1 VEALVDPDMRGDPLS
16 PLRWTCKSTRP
27 LAAALT
33 QRGHHVRERIVRNLL
48 HAAGYRL
55 QAKAQTHAG
64 RPHPDRDAQLRYLNE
79 QMQAFLAHGLPV
91 ISVDTKNQELEGTF
105 KNGGREWQPPGQ
117 PGPVTVHEVPD
128 PPGGKAMPYGSDD
141 VCHHMGRVTVGH
153 DHDTAGFA
161 VASERRW
168 WAVVGGRVYPR
179 ADQVLLCADSGGRNG
194 HRVRLW
200 QVAWQQ
206 FANETGLHV
215 TVGHVPPGTR
225 KWNKIE
231 HRLCAHISMNWR
243 GRPWVS
249 HEVMVERIGATT
261 IREGLHVQAELD
273 TALYPT
279 KITVSEE
286 ALAAVQL
293 TPHTFH
299 GEWNDT
305 ITSA

>member
-1 VEALVDPDMRGDPLS
+1 
-16 PLRWTCKSTRP
+16 
-27 LAAALT
+27 
-33 QRGHHVRERIVRNLL
+33 
-48 HAAGYRL
+48 
-55 QAKAQTHAG
+55 
-64 RPHPDRDAQLRYLNE
+64 
-79 QMQAFLAHGLPV
+79 
-91 ISVDTKNQELEGTF
+91 
-105 KNGGREWQPPGQ
+105 
-117 PGPVTVHEVPD
+117 
-128 PPGGKAMPYGSDD
+128 
-141 VCHHMGRVTVGH
+141 
-153 DHDTAGFA
+153 
-161 VASERRW
+161 
-168 WAVVGGRVYPR
+168 
-179 ADQVLLCADSGGRNG
+179 VLLCADNGGRNG
-194 HRVRLW
+194 YRMRLW

-206 FANETGLHV
+206 FADETGLHV
-215 TVGHVPPGTR
+215 TGCHVLPGTR